1 MAWVSW
7 ITVSSRT
14 YSNYLTYIM
23 LTIKTDGSSNV
34 GKGNSG
40 PNGLLF
46 LNGKINP
53 QIGVIPFRRSA
64 MAYYDKIFN
73 VVNIQPDAFVLTSV
87 DGWTQW
93 ESSTQSTSKSNLL
106 CHST

>member
-1 MAWVSW
+1 
-7 ITVSSRT
+7 
-14 YSNYLTYIM
+14 M